1 MLYYYCRYLSHY
13 GRWLPSHHYY
23 MCEVKIHLVQQLGKD
38 PQELM
43 ILHDED
49 LKIKLQY
56 GHELIELYEIL
67 APCK

>member
-1 MLYYYCRYLSHY
+1 
-13 GRWLPSHHYY
+13 

-56 GHELIELYEIL
+56 GQELIELYEIL
-67 APCK
+67 APCKKLLLILNNL